1 MSSTTRI
8 VHCLA
13 QVCAAFLVSVA
24 IAGGPVDDSK
34 APTPPSAVAVL
45 APAPPES
52 TPVVATPLKGR
63 SLGVAPT
70 SSPSSPSSVND
81 GARTI
86 AADENGLFETVLP
99 TAGALAAVIIVIL
112 GAKWAAQRMGIRLSG
127 GRRPSGVVEI
137 LARYPIVKGQQVM
150 LMKVARRILVV
161 HQSNDGMRTL
171 AELSSA
177 EEVADL
183 MARIE
188 AGDRVAKDPRFE
200 ASLQSALKG
209 DVRGGSVRGLDADT
223 DDFGTVETI
232 DLTTRTR
239 SRARESVIP
248 NTAAVRRGL
257 FGGRLA

>member
-70 SSPSSPSSVND
+70 SAPSSVND
-81 GARTI
+81 GARPI
-86 AADENGLFETVLP
+86 AADANGLFETVLP

-232 DLTTRTR
+232 DLTPRTR